1 MSLLGRLHQRLVYSK
16 RIDSLRGAFE
26 ARLPPGARVLD
37 IGCGDGLLSSE
48 IKRRRPDLI
57 VEGVDVLLRP
67 NPHMPIR
74 HFDGTTLPYSDRSF
88 DVAILVDVIHHAE
101 EPLRLLQE
109 ATRVAPLLLVKDH
122 LREGLLANQTL
133 RAMDWVG
140 NARHGVRLPYRYWA
154 RDEWFEVF
162 KGLGLSVDEI
172 DEELVLYGPL
182 LQPIFGR
189 SLHFLA
195 RLAKR

>member
-16 RIDSLRGAFE
+16 RIDSLCAAFE
-26 ARLPPGARVLD
+26 TRLPADARVLD
-37 IGCGDGLLSSE
+37 VGCGDGRLSSE
-48 IKRRRPDLI
+48 IMRRRPDLNI
-57 VEGVDVLLRP
+57 EGVDVLLRP

-74 HFDGTTLPYSDRSF
+74 QFDGTTLPYPDRSF
-88 DVAILVDVIHHAE
+88 DVAMFVDVIHHAE

-109 ATRVAPLLLVKDH
+109 AMRVAPLLLIKDH

-133 RAMDWVG
+133 RIMDWVG

-154 RDEWFEVF
+154 RDEWLDLFSR
-162 KGLGLSVDEI
+162 LGLTVEEI
-172 DEELVLYGPL
+172 DEEIVLYGPL
-182 LQPIFGR
+182 LHPIFGR

-195 RLAKR
+195 RLAKP